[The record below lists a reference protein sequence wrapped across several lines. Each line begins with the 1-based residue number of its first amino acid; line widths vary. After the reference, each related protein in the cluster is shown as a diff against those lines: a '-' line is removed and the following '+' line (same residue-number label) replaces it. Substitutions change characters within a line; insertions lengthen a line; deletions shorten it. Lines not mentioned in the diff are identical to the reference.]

1 MSDLT
6 ELYCVMDDFCK
17 EFEPQMN
24 KRRLESGGVG
34 KRRRATGL
42 SLAELMTVLVLFHQL
57 RYRHFKSFYLHHVG
71 VHLRGEFPRQVSYQR
86 CVELMPRACEALA
99 ALFGCLKGQCTGIS
113 FADSTSLAVCEN
125 LRIPRHKGFEGLAQ
139 RGKTSTGWFYGFKL
153 HIVINHLGELLGM
166 SVTAGNVDDRKALR
180 DMTVTPTLFGKLFAD
195 KGYIA
200 QWLTQLLNDNDT
212 TLVTRV
218 RKNMAQP
225 QLDPFDEAVLKHRG
239 LIETV
244 FDQLKNL
251 SQIEHTRHRSV
262 ANFAVN
268 LLSGI
273 IAYCLQPH
281 KPSLPLF
288 ANNPHGLAP
297 L

>member
-1 MSDLT
+1 MSDIT
-6 ELYCVMDDFCK
+6 ELYCAMDEFCK
-17 EFEPQMN
+17 EFEPEMHKRMLDKGIR
-24 KRRLESGGVG
+24 KRR
-34 KRRRATGL
+34 KATGL

-71 VHLRGEFPRQVSYQR
+71 VHLRKEFPRQVSYQR
-86 CVELMPRACEALA
+86 CVELMPRACAALA
-99 ALFGCLKGQCTGIS
+99 ALFDCLKGECTGIS
-113 FADSTSLAVCEN
+113 FVDSTPLAVCDN
-125 LRIPRHKGFEGLAQ
+125 LRIPRHKGFKGLAQ
-139 RGKTSTGWFYGFKL
+139 RGKNSTGWFYGFKL

-180 DMTVTPTLFGKLFAD
+180 DMSVTPTLFGTLFAD

-200 QWLTQLLNDNDT
+200 QWLTQLLRDNNT
-212 TLVTRV
+212 ALVTRV

-225 QLDPFDEAVLKHRG
+225 QLSPFDQAILDHRG

-262 ANFAVN
+262 ANFAAN

-273 IAYCLQPH
+273 VAYCLQPH
-281 KPSLPLF
+281 KPSLHLF
-288 ANNPHGLAP
+288 AHDPNRLVP